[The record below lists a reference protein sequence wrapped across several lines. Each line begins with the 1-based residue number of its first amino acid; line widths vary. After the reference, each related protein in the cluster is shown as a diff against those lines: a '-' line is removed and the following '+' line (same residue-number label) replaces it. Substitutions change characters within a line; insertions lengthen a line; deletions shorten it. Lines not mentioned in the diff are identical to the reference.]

1 MERRQLLGRIGE
13 EMALHHLEELGY
25 RLLARNWRSGH
36 KELDLV
42 MEDEKKLRIIEV
54 RCRSLR
60 TTAGGVIAE
69 PSLTVNRIKQRRL
82 ISAAN
87 AYAKRHNI
95 GKEIVFDIVSIIA
108 DGSTF
113 HLEYLPEAFSAT
125 I

>member
-13 EMALHHLEELGY
+13 EMALHHLEGLGY

-42 MEDEKKLRIIEV
+42 MEDDKKLRIIEV

-60 TTAGGVIAE
+60 TIAGGAIAE

>member
-1 MERRQLLGRIGE
+1 MGRIGE

-25 RLLARNWRSGH
+25 RLLARNWSSGH

-60 TTAGGVIAE
+60 TIAGGAIAE

>member
-13 EMALHHLEELGY
+13 EMALHQLEELGY

-42 MEDEKKLRIIEV
+42 MEDNKKLRIIEV

-60 TTAGGVIAE
+60 TIAGGAIAE

>member
-1 MERRQLLGRIGE
+1 MGRIGE

-42 MEDEKKLRIIEV
+42 MEDDKKLRIIEV

-60 TTAGGVIAE
+60 TTAGGGIAE